1 MADIE
6 FVEAEYGDTYVI
18 TIKDEN
24 GVDANI
30 SAYTSGVLLINDL
43 DLSTNKLNATLT
55 GLPSSNSKVNWVM
68 ADGQTDYNGNFVA
81 QIQLSGSSITKNTKM
96 MSVKSHRKL
105 TT

>member
-6 FVEAEYGDTYVI
+6 FVEEEYGDTYVI

-105 TT
+105 ST

>member
-6 FVEAEYGDTYVI
+6 FVEEEYGDTYVI

-30 SAYTSGVLLINDL
+30 SAYTSGSLLINDL
-43 DLSTNKLNATLT
+43 DLSTNKTNATLT
-55 GLPSSNSKVNWVM
+55 GLPSSDSKVNWVM
-68 ADGQTDYNGNFVA
+68 TNGQTDYNGNFVA
-81 QIQLSGSSITKNTKM
+81 QIQLSGSGITKNTKL

-105 TT
+105 AT

>member
-30 SAYTSGVLLINDL
+30 SAYSSGKLLINDL

-55 GLPSSNSKVNWVM
+55 GLPSTNSKVNWVM
-68 ADGQTDYNGNFVA
+68 TNGQTNYNGNFVA
-81 QIQLSGSSITKNTKM
+81 QIQLSGSGITKNTKM
-96 MSVKSHRKL
+96 MSVKAHRKL
-105 TT
+105 SS